1 MSVFDWA
8 GQVTGHGTASVPLE
22 CCTVEQS
29 PDGSRVEVATSDGS
43 VVLNRFGQRVESL
56 PASLSGGTWAGDDVH
71 KCLVAQGNLYLVGP
85 GATSRRV
92 HGVGVPT
99 DTHGPTSVIDCDFS
113 ANFALLVSSLLGGV
127 QSAMEIR
134 LSDGAIIWQET
145 GDLAAAGSNA
155 PQAISPAAT
164 YAACGDQSG
173 GAVADIATGAQ
184 VAQLQGEPLAISWN
198 GHVVIEAILSPP
210 DTYYAEAVDWQT
222 GAVLWRG
229 QPATGDPAVVP
240 TVTAQD
246 QPNGDAIAFT
256 TGAYRESGESADPA
270 QLWLIRPGYPAQELS
285 DDAEPGVL

>member
-1 MSVFDWA
+1 
-8 GQVTGHGTASVPLE
+8 
-22 CCTVEQS
+22 
-29 PDGSRVEVATSDGS
+29 
-43 VVLNRFGQRVESL
+43 LNRFGRQVESL

-85 GATSRRV
+85 GATSRKV
-92 HGVGVPT
+92 YAVGVPT
-99 DTHGPTSVIDCDFS
+99 DTHGPTAVIDCDFR
-113 ANFALLVSSLLGGV
+113 ADFALLVSSLLGGV

-134 LSDGAIIWQET
+134 LSDGAIIWQQT
-145 GDLAAAGSNA
+145 GDLAAGGSNA

-173 GAVADIATGAQ
+173 GAVADIAAGTQ

-210 DTYYAEAVDWQT
+210 NTYYAEAVDWQT

-229 QPATGDPAVVP
+229 QPATGDPGAVP

-256 TGAYRESGESADPA
+256 TGAYPESGQSADPA